1 MELLRVSNWSVAAR
15 RACQA
20 KPYEN
25 VDTFTSSLLKSLFT
39 EKEVKLMK
47 RKVTGAILI
56 CLGLGLLSQAVGQTP
71 EALPSTLPRPF
82 EGMYGGSAARP
93 GEHRPKNMRQ
103 HLPQLSGELRALSST
118 TPSEKI

>member
-1 MELLRVSNWSVAAR
+1 LELYSNTGCLRAMELLRVSNWSVAAR

-47 RKVTGAILI
+47 RKITGAILI
-56 CLGLGLLSQAVGQTP
+56 CLGLGLLWQAVGQTP
-71 EALPSTLPRPF
+71 EGPPAIN
-82 EGMYGGSAARP
+82 SAEIA
-93 GEHRPKNMRQ
+93 
-103 HLPQLSGELRALSST
+103 
-118 TPSEKI
+118 